1 MSPVSA
7 ITLEDIISE
16 FGPIDL
22 IEMDIEGS
30 EHNVIGYAPL
40 ATLKQI
46 RKIVMEVHVG
56 SNRNITSLI
65 RRLVEAGMEVY
76 LCSKSR
82 AFNPAKTLRSPLT
95 ACDSRNVMLYRM
107 YLALLYTLNSLAP
120 SILKWHFSDTLLLY
134 GRQSK

>member
-1 MSPVSA
+1 MSTVSA

-22 IEMDIEGS
+22 IKMDIEGS

-46 RKIVMEVHVG
+46 GKIVMEVHVG
-56 SNRNITSLI
+56 SNRNITLLL

-82 AFNPAKTLRSPLT
+82 AFNPRKDLEVTS
-95 ACDSRNVMLYRM
+95 Y
-107 YLALLYTLNSLAP
+107 SL
-120 SILKWHFSDTLLLY
+120 
-134 GRQSK
+134 